1 LGPRSFLSRAAGPLT
16 VAALVLAAAGTPL
29 VSPALTEDGPALRDA
44 IDRQIHLDVQR
55 LFDVPGE
62 RVPRARIQPRLV
74 QLYHARDMAPFWVSP
89 QGPNLNAAVLRAV
102 LAEADGHGLNPDDY
116 SVGTIDRYWA
126 RRDAPT
132 TARLEL
138 LLTLAL
144 GDYVSD
150 LAEGRR
156 KPREF
161 DQKLFPTACDCDLD
175 PAALVMKSMA
185 AADLRSFLEDQAPPF
200 RQYRELRAKLA
211 EYRAFAA
218 GGGWPEVPAGPSLK
232 PGARDPRVAAV
243 RQRLDVTDGPAL
255 GDPAAETVYDE
266 ALVAAVKK
274 FQRRHGLEP
283 DGVIGRG
290 TVEAMNV
297 PAAARVKQIIV
308 NMESWRW
315 VSPAG
320 GDRMLVINI
329 PAFEL
334 DALRDDKAELSMPV
348 IVGEEYHM
356 TPVFSDRL
364 RYIEVNPYWDV
375 PQSIAAKEMLP
386 KLRQDPQYL
395 KKQRIRM
402 FQGDPSKP
410 EIDSAAVAWN
420 KVSPGDMDR
429 YWLRQDPGPE
439 NSLGT
444 LAFMFPNE
452 FSVYLHDT
460 PARSLFD
467 REKRAFSHGCIRVAR
482 AKDLAIYVL
491 GGADKGW
498 DEDRIKALI
507 ATGTNGIVHVDPPLP
522 VYILYNTAVVD
533 PGSHDIRFYVDVYG
547 RDALL
552 ERAIF

>member
-1 LGPRSFLSRAAGPLT
+1 
-16 VAALVLAAAGTPL
+16 
-29 VSPALTEDGPALRDA
+29 
-44 IDRQIHLDVQR
+44 
-55 LFDVPGE
+55 
-62 RVPRARIQPRLV
+62 
-74 QLYHARDMAPFWVSP
+74 
-89 QGPNLNAAVLRAV
+89 
-102 LAEADGHGLNPDDY
+102 
-116 SVGTIDRYWA
+116 
-126 RRDAPT
+126 
-132 TARLEL
+132 
-138 LLTLAL
+138 
-144 GDYVSD
+144 
-150 LAEGRR
+150 
-156 KPREF
+156 
-161 DQKLFPTACDCDLD
+161 
-175 PAALVMKSMA
+175 
-185 AADLRSFLEDQAPPF
+185 
-200 RQYRELRAKLA
+200 
-211 EYRAFAA
+211 
-218 GGGWPEVPAGPSLK
+218 
-232 PGARDPRVAAV
+232 
-243 RQRLDVTDGPAL
+243 
-255 GDPAAETVYDE
+255 
-266 ALVAAVKK
+266 
-274 FQRRHGLEP
+274 
-283 DGVIGRG
+283 
-290 TVEAMNV
+290 
-297 PAAARVKQIIV
+297 
-308 NMESWRW
+308 
-315 VSPAG
+315 
-320 GDRMLVINI
+320 
-329 PAFEL
+329 
-334 DALRDDKAELSMPV
+334 MPV

-410 EIDSAAVAWN
+410 EVDSAAVAWN

-498 DEDRIKALI
+498 DEDKIKALI
-507 ATGTNGIVHVDPPLP
+507 ATGTNGIVHIDPPLP

-533 PGSHDIRFYVDVYG
+533 PESHDIRFYVDVYG